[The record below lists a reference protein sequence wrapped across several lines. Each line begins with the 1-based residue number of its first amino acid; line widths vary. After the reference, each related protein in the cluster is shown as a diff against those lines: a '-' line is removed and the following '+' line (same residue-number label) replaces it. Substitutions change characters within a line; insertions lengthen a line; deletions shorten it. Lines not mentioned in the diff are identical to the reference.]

1 MFYKKKKGDLKHIK
15 NILIIIFFIILA
27 CDVYAIVISNKE
39 LEMIFKPLLMPLLA
53 GVYLVAVSKPNFWFL
68 SALFFSFWGDVLL
81 LFEERYFVLGLGSF
95 LITHLLYV
103 KLTSTFMFKN
113 VKLLDYVKSTMP
125 FVLLFLGLFFVIK
138 NNLNEMLVP
147 VLVYGL
153 VISVFG
159 TVTLLNYQQNKK
171 KADLLLLLGA
181 VIFMISDALIALN
194 VFYYPKKIYEV
205 LIIVLYAIAQY
216 IVLKS
221 MLVRNKTTLLEKC

>member
-1 MFYKKKKGDLKHIK
+1 MKHIK

-125 FVLLFLGLFFVIK
+125 FVLLFLGLFFMIK